1 MIKEFKPYYEIGK
14 DEVGVVARV
23 FQEERKL
30 ADLKLRVV
38 HAQIYDR
45 ERVERDNWE
54 FNKHAE
60 SEKKATINVFEL
72 MNDGYEMVVWLSP
85 ESEIYEEGRL
95 NIMLRTEV
103 EGRMGFDP
111 WGIPLLKNEK
121 ETMDLAEKLL
131 AFGGVTMD
139 GIGGVEDLREEPI
152 GFNLK
157 NEDWVEKC
165 RELMPEYEEVWDFIK
180 KGGVEENMEKIVEE
194 VGQAKKIAKGN
205 NVVFEMEMFKRG
217 YELNVAGGHGGSW
230 LSQAGRGV
238 GLFEIFD
245 SLKIIGKMDERL
257 SKCEGCGCYFM
268 KKKGKCPKCGK
279 GSK

>member
-38 HAQIYDR
+38 HAQIYGR

-85 ESEIYEEGRL
+85 KSEIYEEGRL
-95 NIMLRTEV
+95 NIMLKTEV
-103 EGRMGFDP
+103 EGRLGFDP
-111 WGIPLLKNEK
+111 WGIPLLKDEK

-152 GFNLK
+152 GFHLE

-194 VGQAKKIAKGN
+194 VRWAKKIAKGN